1 LRKRI
6 KIYCKLKIEFKQK
19 EGTLNQQIEQNKRKQ
34 SELDTLQ
41 ANLTSQLEVID
52 RKKEEIDK
60 AHVKQ
65 VQALEKIAGLSAD
78 DAKKQ
83 LVEALKAESKTEA
96 MQFIKETMDEAKVN
110 CQQGSK
116 ENCDSNHPTC
126 SYRACD

>member
-6 KIYCKLKIEFKQK
+6 KIYCKLKIDSNKK
-19 EGTLNQQIEQNKRKQ
+19 KVLLNQQIEQNKRKQ

-52 RKKEEIDK
+52 RKKEEMDK

-78 DAKKQ
+78 DAK
-83 LVEALKAESKTEA
+83 ETIGGS
-96 MQFIKETMDEAKVN
+96 IKSGIENRSDAIH
-110 CQQGSK
+110 QG
-116 ENCDSNHPTC
+116 NDG
-126 SYRACD
+126 